1 MSDFLNHLEV
11 ITLLLVIIWLVAS
24 IRQSLLNTPS
34 PLTQVKRA
42 IRRVGEI
49 GNIHTSRENRPI
61 NTNLT
66 PLDQVHPDDA
76 LSAVEKYFE
85 DNKQ

>member
-24 IRQSLLNTPS
+24 IRQSLLNTPP
-34 PLTQVKRA
+34 PLTHVKRA

-49 GNIHTSRENRPI
+49 GNVHTSRDKRPT
-61 NTNLT
+61 NDNLT
-66 PLDQVHPDDA
+66 PLDQISPDDA
-76 LSAVEKYFE
+76 MEAVNKYFE
-85 DNKQ
+85 DNQQ